1 MDGARLGDRYQLLRR
16 IGAGGMAEVWEATDH
31 SLGRQVAVKL
41 LHKHLAQ
48 DPSILARFRS
58 EAQSAARLTHPGIVS
73 IFDTVTT
80 GDTDAIVMELVEGRD
95 LRSILDQR
103 RSIAI
108 DDCLEV
114 AIQVAQ
120 ALGHA
125 HQNGIIHRDIK
136 PANILVRPDR
146 RVKLSDFGIAKALDD
161 TTFTETGSLVGT
173 VKYLAPEQIQGAPI
187 DGRTDLYSLST
198 VLYEMLCG
206 TVPFPAQD
214 LAGAMSRVRTPAPR
228 ASTHRRDLPP
238 ELDEFLARALAI
250 DPQDRPLDASQW
262 VASLQAVRRGD
273 ATTISR
279 AADVPAAP
287 IVSPPRPE
295 AARPKSIPMRAPE
308 PEPAAPTKTRKRSRL
323 EVLWPIVA
331 AVLMIAALATVWML
345 LRPASENI
353 GNQLTTDAPETTAN
367 IETSDADVET
377 TAPEAT
383 VATGEESTDTTEAV
397 DTEAAPTEEGAET
410 TDDAVETDAAEET
423 TTTTTTTT
431 IPDFVDGVR
440 AISFDPFGDDGVE
453 HPEAVGRALDG
464 NPDTF
469 WYTQGYASRDFG
481 RIKSGVGYV
490 LEFDG
495 GRSVSTIDIQTNATG
510 WAVTIYEADEIQ
522 TVFENWGEPIATF
535 GDLDS
540 TASLEVPQMTASAV
554 LLWFTDLGEP
564 IEADEDSELIRLE
577 VFELALN

>member
-250 DPQDRPLDASQW
+250 NPQDRPLDASQW

-287 IVSPPRPE
+287 IVTPPRPE

-367 IETSDADVET
+367 IETSDTEVDT

-397 DTEAAPTEEGAET
+397 DTEAAPTEEGADT

-464 NPDTF
+464 NPETF

-510 WAVTIYEADEIQ
+510 WAVTVYEADEIQ

-535 GDLDS
+535 GDLDAAA
-540 TASLEVPQMTASAV
+540 TLEVPQMTASAV

-564 IEADEDSELIRLE
+564 VEANEDTELIRLE

>member
-1 MDGARLGDRYQLLRR
+1 M
-16 IGAGGMAEVWEATDH
+16 
-31 SLGRQVAVKL
+31 
-41 LHKHLAQ
+41 
-48 DPSILARFRS
+48 
-58 EAQSAARLTHPGIVS
+58 
-73 IFDTVTT
+73 
-80 GDTDAIVMELVEGRD
+80 
-95 LRSILDQR
+95 
-103 RSIAI
+103 
-108 DDCLEV
+108 
-114 AIQVAQ
+114 
-120 ALGHA
+120 
-125 HQNGIIHRDIK
+125 
-136 PANILVRPDR
+136 
-146 RVKLSDFGIAKALDD
+146 KLSDFGIAKALDD

-331 AVLMIAALATVWML
+331 AVLMLAALATVWML

>member
-1 MDGARLGDRYQLLRR
+1 MNGARLGDRYELRRR

-41 LHKHLAQ
+41 LHQHLAQ

-206 TVPFPAQD
+206 KVPFAAQD

-250 DPQDRPLDASQW
+250 DPNQRPADASQW

-273 ATTISR
+273 ATTVSR
-279 AADVPAAP
+279 AAEVPAPPVVA
-287 IVSPPRPE
+287 PPRPE
-295 AARPKSIPMRAPE
+295 PARPKSIPMRTPE
-308 PEPAAPTKTRKRSRL
+308 PEAAAPTKTRKRSRL
-323 EVLWPIVA
+323 EVVWPIVA
-331 AVLMIAALATVWML
+331 AVLMVAALATVWML
-345 LRPASENI
+345 LRPASENL
-353 GNQLTTDAPETTAN
+353 GNQLTTDAPETTAAV
-367 IETSDADVET
+367 ETEDPAPET

-383 VATGEESTDTTEAV
+383 VATGEESTETTEVVDTT
-397 DTEAAPTEEGAET
+397 APA
-410 TDDAVETDAAEET
+410 TDDGAGSSDATVEAEAAEET
-423 TTTTTTTT
+423 TTTTTSTT

-440 AISFDPFGDDGVE
+440 ALSFDPFGDDGVE

-490 LEFDG
+490 LEFEG
-495 GRSVSTIDIQTNATG
+495 GRSVSTIDISTNATG
-510 WAVTIYEADEIQ
+510 WAVTVYEADEIQ
-522 TVFENWGEPIATF
+522 TIFENWGEPIATF
-535 GDLDS
+535 GDLDT
-540 TASLEVPQMTASAV
+540 TATLEVPQMTASAV

-564 IEADEDSELIRLE
+564 VEADEDTELIRLE
-577 VFELALN
+577 VFELELN